1 LVLEKYKATRLLIFI
16 KKVWRMSVSKLQ
28 PFFVSS
34 LVGHLMKFHLTNLI
48 SSTWLNSQ
56 LYLPSRQLSFPR
68 LSVDHCSQSLS
79 NSLILSLSLSLSFL
93 SLTYSNSLFSLY
105 ILLSNFI
112 LTSPFRCLIV
122 FFISLVKFT
131 ISHYFCFY
139 ILVFLL
145 SFLSKY
151 FSFFFLSSLSYFPC
165 VLIFCPFIQFFTFTF
180 SLFQL
185 KLNWLI
191 SLSS

>member
-1 LVLEKYKATRLLIFI
+1 MVLEKYKATRLLIFI

-79 NSLILSLSLSLSFL
+79 NSLFLSLSLSLSFL

-105 ILLSNFI
+105 TLLSNFI
-112 LTSPFRCLIV
+112 LTSPFRCLHNCFLYFSSKIHNITILL
-122 FFISLVKFT
+122 FLYFGIS
-131 ISHYFCFY
+131 SQ
-139 ILVFLL
+139 L
-145 SFLSKY
+145 SF
-151 FSFFFLSSLSYFPC
+151 
-165 VLIFCPFIQFFTFTF
+165 
-180 SLFQL
+180 
-185 KLNWLI
+185 
-191 SLSS
+191 

>member
-1 LVLEKYKATRLLIFI
+1 MVLEKYKATRLLIFI
-16 KKVWRMSVSKLQ
+16 KKAWRMSVSKLQ

-79 NSLILSLSLSLSFL
+79 NSLFLSLSLSLSLSFL
-93 SLTYSNSLFSLY
+93 SLTYSTSLFSLY

-112 LTSPFRCLIV
+112 LTSPFLCLIV
-122 FFISLVKFT
+122 FFISLLKLT
-131 ISHYFCFY
+131 IILFLYFG
-139 ILVFLL
+139 ISSQL
-145 SFLSKY
+145 SF
-151 FSFFFLSSLSYFPC
+151 
-165 VLIFCPFIQFFTFTF
+165 
-180 SLFQL
+180 
-185 KLNWLI
+185 
-191 SLSS
+191 